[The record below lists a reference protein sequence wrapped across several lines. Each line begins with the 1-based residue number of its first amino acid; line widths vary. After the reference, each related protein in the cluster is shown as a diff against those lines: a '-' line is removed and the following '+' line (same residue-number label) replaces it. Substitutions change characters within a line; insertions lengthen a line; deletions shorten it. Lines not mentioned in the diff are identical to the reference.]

1 MPSLGLKCSRRS
13 KKLNAFWCEKGKKCG
28 EGGREDKLEAR
39 CPARLDFLFAEDF
52 SEWFVALWTV
62 EESDF

>member
-1 MPSLGLKCSRRS
+1 MPSLEVKCSWRS
-13 KKLNAFWCEKGKKCG
+13 KKLNAFSVRKREKCG

-39 CPARLDFLFAEDF
+39 YPACLDFLFAEDF
-52 SEWFVALWTV
+52 SEWFVTLWTV